1 MPPGGQGADK
11 QDDQDD
17 NQDNSHDIP
26 PLLLFFIFI

>member
-1 MPPGGQGADK
+1 MAPGGQGAGE

-26 PLLLFFIFI
+26 PLLFFI